1 LRDVFRKGDAYFRS
15 GDLVTMD
22 KFGWIFFKD
31 RCGDTFRWR
40 GENVS
45 TTEVETIMSEIV
57 SNNCSSSKTVVSYGV
72 EIPGNEGRASMVAI
86 VDSNEASSD
95 NDETTEPVNM
105 GDLYS
110 SVEKK
115 LPSYARP
122 IFVRLTKSV
131 ETTGTHKIKKT
142 AFQREGFDLKK
153 ITDQVFFM
161 DVKQKKYVPLT
172 NDLCQMIN
180 QGEIR
185 I

>member
-1 LRDVFRKGDAYFRS
+1 
-15 GDLVTMD
+15 M
-22 KFGWIFFKD
+22 KFLIPVRLHCEI
-31 RCGDTFRWR
+31 RCAQFIGQYLSLGVSCFRWR

-86 VDSNEASSD
+86 VDSNEASE

-122 IFVRLTKSV
+122 IFVRLPKSV
-131 ETTGTHKIKKT
+131 ETTGT
-142 AFQREGFDLKK
+142 
-153 ITDQVFFM
+153 
-161 DVKQKKYVPLT
+161 QKNYNSKPMWKPIVLNP
-172 NDLCQMIN
+172 
-180 QGEIR
+180 
-185 I
+185 